1 MYASYTPSSAACQ
14 AHSTN
19 GQSVRAGET
28 SYIVVKGQ
36 TKVETSVL
44 LPLVRKGLGFGA
56 LAESIAVCSLMM
68 LFALAIASTESL
80 AYN

>member
-1 MYASYTPSSAACQ
+1 M
-14 AHSTN
+14 
-19 GQSVRAGET
+19 
-28 SYIVVKGQ
+28 VKGQ